1 MGVAPVGV
9 GRPMHTFLVI
19 ALLVLASASTARAEL
34 SGADIME
41 QMQMRRFQ
49 GDDAVSVLDVALVA
63 AGGARTTRTV
73 ATYRKHCGDEWR
85 SLSVVREP
93 ADVAGAGVL
102 SWVRPNRRPEMWLY
116 LPELGRIRQL
126 NALAQGETFMGSDL
140 TYEDLTG
147 QAFHERTHALVG
159 EEDVDAEPTY
169 RVESRG
175 TSGVDPYARIVT
187 WVSRRTFLPV
197 RLEYYDRDGRLL
209 KLGTF
214 GGVREV
220 KGIPTPATITMANVQ
235 TGHRTEITVQE
246 VDFGRGLECDL
257 FTRRRLARVP

>member
-1 MGVAPVGV
+1 MRTLVAG
-9 GRPMHTFLVI
+9 
-19 ALLVLASASTARAEL
+19 LLIVLASGVSAQPEL
-34 SGADIME
+34 SGADIMR
-41 QMQMRRFQ
+41 QMQLRRVQ

-63 AGGARTTRTV
+63 PDGARTTRTV
-73 ATYRKHCGDEWR
+73 ATYRKRCGEEWR
-85 SLSVVREP
+85 NLTVVREP

-102 SWVRPNRRPEMWLY
+102 SWMHPDRRPDMWLY

-126 NALAQGETFMGSDL
+126 NALAQRERFLGSDL

-147 QAFHERTHALVG
+147 QSFHDRAHELVG

-169 RVESRG
+169 RVESRA
-175 TSGVDPYARIVT
+175 TSDTDAYTRIVT

-197 RLEYYDRDGRLL
+197 RVEYYDHDERLL

-235 TGHRTEITVQE
+235 SGHRTEIAVQE
-246 VDFGRGLECDL
+246 VDFGRTLECDL

>member
-1 MGVAPVGV
+1 MRTLVAG
-9 GRPMHTFLVI
+9 
-19 ALLVLASASTARAEL
+19 LLIVLASGVWAQAEL
-34 SGADIME
+34 SGADIIR
-41 QMQMRRFQ
+41 QMQLRRVQ

-63 AGGARTTRTV
+63 PDGARTTRTV
-73 ATYRKHCGDEWR
+73 ATYRKRCGEEWR
-85 SLSVVREP
+85 NLTVVREP

-102 SWVRPNRRPEMWLY
+102 SWMHPDRRPDMWLY

-126 NALAQGETFMGSDL
+126 NALAQRERFLGSDL

-147 QAFHERTHALVG
+147 QSFFDRTHELLG

-169 RVESRG
+169 RVESRS
-175 TSGVDPYARIVT
+175 TSDADAYARIVT
-187 WVSRRTFLPV
+187 WVSRRNFLPV
-197 RLEYYDRDGRLL
+197 RVEYYDRDGRLL
-209 KLGTF
+209 KLGSF

-235 TGHRTEITVQE
+235 SGHRTEIAVQE
-246 VDFGRGLECDL
+246 VDFGRALECDL

>member
-1 MGVAPVGV
+1 MRTLAVG
-9 GRPMHTFLVI
+9 
-19 ALLVLASASTARAEL
+19 LLLALASGVSAEADL
-34 SGADIME
+34 SGADIIQ
-41 QMQMRRFQ
+41 QMQVRRLQ

-63 AGGARTTRTV
+63 PDGARTTRTV
-73 ATYRKHCGDEWR
+73 ATYRKRCGEEWR
-85 SLSVVREP
+85 NLTVVREP

-102 SWVRPNRRPEMWLY
+102 SWIHPDRQPDMWLY

-126 NALAQGETFMGSDL
+126 NALAQRERFLGSDL

-147 QAFHERTHALVG
+147 QSFHARTHELLG
-159 EEDVDAEPTY
+159 EEDVDTEPTY

-175 TSGVDPYARIVT
+175 TSDADAYARIVT

-197 RLEYYDRDGRLL
+197 RVEYYDRDERLL
-209 KLGTF
+209 KLGAF

-220 KGIPTPATITMANVQ
+220 KGIPTPATIVMADVQ
-235 TGHRTEITVQE
+235 SGHRTEITVQE
-246 VDFGRGLECDL
+246 VDFGRTLECDL